1 MVHLE
6 LYTIGVFSLF
16 FLIITLFLLHKQ
28 TYKSG
33 IAFTTLQCLFHITV
47 LTIVAKG
54 LGFIS

>member
-1 MVHLE
+1 MIHLE

-16 FLIITLFLLHKQ
+16 FLIITLFLLSKQ
-28 TYKSG
+28 TDKTG
-33 IAFTTLQCLFHITV
+33 VAVTTLQCLSHITV